1 MAHTE
6 WTFEKIEAWINEH
19 SWYQKITLSN
29 GLETSGWV
37 DCGKRLPL
45 LKDAEILG
53 RSVLDIGCN
62 SGYYGLWAKKQG
74 AAKVVGVDIDANR
87 IEEGRTLAEME
98 GLDIEF
104 NVKQMSELVELGQ
117 FDVVFCFAVL
127 TEIPDLLGS
136 LNILKTVIGGKA
148 YIELALAKP
157 VCYLSRSAFW
167 LKSFLKRKYSR
178 GILEIHPSKN
188 GWMLSPSLKVVRQ
201 VFGHDFKVSFVGKG
215 PRYDMICVE
224 RIR

>member
-1 MAHTE
+1 MTNTE
-6 WTFEKIEAWINEH
+6 WTYEKSQAWINGR
-19 SWYQKITLSN
+19 SWYQRIPLSN
-29 GLETSGWV
+29 GLETPGRV
-37 DCGKRLPL
+37 DCEKRLPL
-45 LKDAEILG
+45 LKGAEISDH
-53 RSVLDIGCN
+53 SVLDIGCN
-62 SGYYGLWAKKQG
+62 SGCYCLWAKKQG

-104 NVKQMSELVELGQ
+104 SVKQMSELVELGQ

-136 LNILKTVIGGKA
+136 LNILKNVVGGKA

-157 VCYLSRSAFW
+157 VCYFSRSAFW
-167 LKSFLKRKYSR
+167 LKSFLKKKYSR

-188 GWMLSPSLKVVRQ
+188 GWILSPSLKVIRQ
-201 VFGHDFKVSFVGKG
+201 VLGQDFKVSFVGKG
-215 PRYDMICVE
+215 PRYDMIRVE

>member
-1 MAHTE
+1 MSNDE
-6 WTFEKIEAWINEH
+6 WTRGKIERWIDQR
-19 SWYQKITLSN
+19 SWYQRIELSN
-29 GLETSGWV
+29 GLITSGKI
-37 DCGKRLPL
+37 DCKARLAL
-45 LKDAEILG
+45 LKTAVIRD

-62 SGYYGLWAKKQG
+62 SGYYCLWAKKQG

-87 IEEGRTLAEME
+87 IEEGRTLAEIE

-104 NVKQMSELVELGQ
+104 NVKQMSELMELGQ

-136 LNILKTVIGGKA
+136 LNILKNVIGAKA

-157 VCYLSRSAFW
+157 LFYFSRSPFW
-167 LKSFLKRKYSR
+167 LKSFLKKKYSR
-178 GILEIHPSKN
+178 GILEIRPSKK
-188 GWMLSPSLKVVRQ
+188 GWMMSPCLEVVRQ
-201 VFGHDFKVSFVGKG
+201 VLGKDFKVSFVGKG
-215 PRYDMICVE
+215 PRYDMIRVE